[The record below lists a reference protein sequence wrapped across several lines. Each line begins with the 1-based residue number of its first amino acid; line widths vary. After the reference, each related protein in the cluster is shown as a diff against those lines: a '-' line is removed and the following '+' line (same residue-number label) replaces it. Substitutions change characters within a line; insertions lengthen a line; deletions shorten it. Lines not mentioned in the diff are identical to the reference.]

1 MLLMGHM
8 REGRRTTM
16 KEYEVFKERFRQGLK
31 ESGLTPL
38 SFSEKI
44 GVPVTTVNEWVTS
57 LRLPNATDVLKIA
70 QTLGVSADYLLGM
83 TEEGSHEAEKPKV
96 FLSVPMRGRS
106 SEEISEERERLA
118 RTAEAF
124 FEEPCDVVDS
134 YFKVDTPEGVF
145 DDKKAIW
152 YLGKALQKMATADVA
167 VFGPRWWDSRGC
179 RIEHNICQ
187 LYHIPVL
194 ELAFDRNPDDTEG

>member
-1 MLLMGHM
+1 
-8 REGRRTTM
+8 M

-44 GVPVTTVNEWVTS
+44 GVPVETVNEWATN
-57 LRLPNATDVLKIA
+57 LRLPNAMNVVKIA
-70 QTLGVSADYLLGM
+70 QALGVSADYLLGM

-106 SEEISEERERLA
+106 PEEISEERERLA

-134 YFKVDTPEGVF
+134 YFTVDFPTRRSS
-145 DDKKAIW
+145 D
-152 YLGKALQKMATADVA
+152 LATADVA

>member
-1 MLLMGHM
+1 L
-8 REGRRTTM
+8 
-16 KEYEVFKERFRQGLK
+16 
-31 ESGLTPL
+31 
-38 SFSEKI
+38 
-44 GVPVTTVNEWVTS
+44 
-57 LRLPNATDVLKIA
+57 
-70 QTLGVSADYLLGM
+70 
-83 TEEGSHEAEKPKV
+83 
-96 FLSVPMRGRS
+96 
-106 SEEISEERERLA
+106 
-118 RTAEAF
+118 TAEAF
-124 FEEPCDVVDS
+124 FKEPCDVVDS
-134 YFKVDTPEGVF
+134 YFTVDTPEGVF

>member
-1 MLLMGHM
+1 M
-8 REGRRTTM
+8 
-16 KEYEVFKERFRQGLK
+16 
-31 ESGLTPL
+31 
-38 SFSEKI
+38 
-44 GVPVTTVNEWVTS
+44 
-57 LRLPNATDVLKIA
+57 
-70 QTLGVSADYLLGM
+70 
-83 TEEGSHEAEKPKV
+83 
-96 FLSVPMRGRS
+96 
-106 SEEISEERERLA
+106 
-118 RTAEAF
+118 
-124 FEEPCDVVDS
+124 VDS